1 VPPKVWALQGLGQI
15 RHADFLGKRACPNDL
30 PACGRP
36 LQNTKK
42 SPSPDQG
49 ARSNV
54 HRLDRSGGYTEECCT
69 AEAEAGG
76 KPSEGKNETPS
87 CEMCDPSCDL
97 YLNGRRRDACSSNLH
112 NKQSYYYRHANWK
125 QFFGHQRELEFLD

>member
-1 VPPKVWALQGLGQI
+1 MIYPLAGGRFKIQKKARRRIKGRAATCIALM
-15 RHADFLGKRACPNDL
+15 R
-30 PACGRP
+30 
-36 LQNTKK
+36 
-42 SPSPDQG
+42 
-49 ARSNV
+49 
-54 HRLDRSGGYTEECCT
+54 RSGGYTEECCT

-76 KPSEGKNETPS
+76 KPSEGKNGTPS